1 MLVTTAIFKDSYND
15 CVGASDND
23 DECWWQ
29 WKWWMNVGDSGN
41 DKWLVEWMVEINV
54 FYLLNHPTNTYHV
67 IALVVAVVF
76 LIR

>member
-29 WKWWMNVGDSGN
+29 WKWRMNVGDSEN
-41 DKWLVEWMVEINV
+41 DEWMLVTVEMIND
-54 FYLLNHPTNTYHV
+54 
-67 IALVVAVVF
+67 
-76 LIR
+76 